1 MRDLKKELFEKQDLK
16 YQEFSK
22 RIIDSKYEIIG
33 IRMPELKKMSKE
45 VSTDILEF
53 DNEKYYEEVMLKLLV
68 ISKLKDIEKYD
79 YYLNKYIN
87 KIDCWSLCDSFVAS
101 SKIIKKNK
109 EHYFKVVEKLL
120 KEKYQ
125 FSVRVGLVILLNYY
139 VEEEYL
145 SKIFKLVDN
154 IKREEYYIKMAIAWL
169 LSICYIKYQD
179 KTSKYLDNNKLDNF
193 TYNKTISKI
202 CDSYRVDK
210 NDKERLKELLTK
222 KTSLI

>member
-1 MRDLKKELFEKQDLK
+1 MTDLIKELFEKQDLK

-45 VSTDILEF
+45 VSTDILEL
-53 DNEKYYEEVMLKLLV
+53 DNEKYYEEVMVKLLV
-68 ISKLKDIEKYD
+68 ITKLNDVEKYD
-79 YYLNKYIN
+79 HYFNKYIY
-87 KIDCWSLCDSFVAS
+87 KIDCWSLCDSFVAG

-139 VEEEYL
+139 VEEKYL

-169 LSICYIKYQD
+169 ISICYINYPNE
-179 KTSKYLDNNKLDNF
+179 TYKYLDNNKLDDF

-210 NDKERLKELLTK
+210 QTKEELKK
-222 KTSLI
+222 KRRN